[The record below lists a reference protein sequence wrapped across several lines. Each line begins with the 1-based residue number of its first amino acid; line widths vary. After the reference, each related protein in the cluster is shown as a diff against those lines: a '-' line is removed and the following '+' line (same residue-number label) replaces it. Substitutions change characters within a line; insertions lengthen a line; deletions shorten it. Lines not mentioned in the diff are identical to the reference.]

1 MRSSI
6 GFVGLLGAVLCGCG
20 TKPQTE
26 SFDKLAEEFVYTS
39 LANSPVAA
47 TQVGYHSH
55 HGVAL
60 DSLLDDYSERSVEQQ
75 RRWYQDF
82 RIRLVS
88 SVDAGKLNAEDR
100 ADYDILQDQI
110 SLALLEIDT
119 IQGYKH
125 NPTLY
130 VELIGNALYSP
141 FVLQYTDKTTRFRQI
156 IARMQKIPLLVE
168 QAERQLVSAPE
179 IWTTVAQGENEGN
192 IALIDQ
198 EMHAAVPAELR
209 EKYEAAA
216 RGAVKSL
223 HQFNDFLKQ
232 GLSRRPYDW
241 QLGTEKY
248 AQKFRFVL
256 ATDQT
261 PRQVLAGAES
271 ELKRVRDQMYEIA
284 LPMYQKLHPDLKEK
298 PELNEVISAVL
309 AQIAE
314 KHATPETYF
323 SDARRDLQEAREF
336 VRSKDLL
343 TLPARDNLQV
353 VETPEFMRGIYS
365 VGGFSA
371 APALEPKLGAF
382 YWITPIAKDW
392 PKSRVDSKLRE
403 YNFYALKL
411 LTIHE
416 AMPGHYVQLEYAND
430 IQPTLRRIFRSVFG
444 NGAYVEGWAVYAT
457 ETMLDQGYLDN
468 SPEMRLT
475 FLKQQLRM
483 IANTILDIRL
493 QTLGMTDGQAMDL
506 MLKDAFQ
513 ENEEAIGKL
522 RRAKLSSTQL
532 PTYYVGWR
540 DWRRVR
546 AGYTKAVGGG
556 LKEFHERALKA
567 GAVPLPVL
575 SRLLTGSGL

>member
-1 MRSSI
+1 M
-6 GFVGLLGAVLCGCG
+6 FLGGCG

-39 LANSPVAA
+39 LANSPVSA

-55 HGVAL
+55 KGIAL
-60 DSLLDDYSERSVEQQ
+60 DSLMDDYSAQSVERQ
-75 RRWYQDF
+75 RQWYQDF
-82 RIRLVS
+82 RIRLMS
-88 SVDAGKLNAEDR
+88 SVDAEKLNAEDR

-119 IQGYKH
+119 IQNYRH
-125 NPTLY
+125 NPTVY

-156 IARMQKIPLLVE
+156 IARMLKIPLLVE

-198 EMHAAVPAELR
+198 EMHSAVPAELK
-209 EKYEAAA
+209 EEYETAAN
-216 RGAVKSL
+216 GALKSL
-223 HQFNDFLKQ
+223 HQFNDFLKN
-232 GLSRRPYDW
+232 GLSRRGYAW
-241 QLGTEKY
+241 QLGADKY

-271 ELKRVRDQMYEIA
+271 ELKRVREQMYEIA
-284 LPMYQKLHPDLKEK
+284 LPMYQKLHPDAKGK
-298 PELNEVISAVL
+298 PEMNEAISAAL

-323 SDARRDLQEAREF
+323 SDARRDLQETREF
-336 VRSKDLL
+336 VRAKDLL

-353 VETPEFMRGIYS
+353 IETPEFMRGIYS

-371 APALEPKLGAF
+371 APALEPQLGAF
-382 YWITPIAKDW
+382 YWITPIPKDW
-392 PKSRVDSKLRE
+392 PKARVDSKLRE

-430 IQPTLRRIFRSVFG
+430 IQPPLRRIFRSVFG
-444 NGAYVEGWAVYAT
+444 NGAYVEGWAVYVT
-457 ETMLDQGYLDN
+457 EVMLDQGYLDN

-493 QTLGMTDGQAMDL
+493 QTMGMTDQEAMDL
-506 MLKDAFQ
+506 MLHDAFQ
-513 ENEEAIGKL
+513 ENEEASGKL

-546 AGYTKAVGGG
+546 AVYTKSAGDH

-575 SRLLTGSGL
+575 ARLLTGKGL